1 MSSISWPLHV
11 VAAVSALMYS
21 VSVTSIALV
30 AAFGDDAERRRH
42 ARETLKILVRHQ
54 PKQTGFERKTAKE
67 VQSTDKAAK
76 AALAFGSVRCTL
88 VRVLGPSRRR
98 VH

>member
-1 MSSISWPLHV
+1 
-11 VAAVSALMYS
+11 MYS

-42 ARETLKILVRHQ
+42 AQETLKILVRHQ
-54 PKQTGFERKTAKE
+54 PKQTGKE
-67 VQSTDKAAK
+67 VQSADEAAK

-88 VRVLGPSRRR
+88 VPVLGSAKKR
-98 VH
+98 VD

>member
-1 MSSISWPLHV
+1 
-11 VAAVSALMYS
+11 MYS

-42 ARETLKILVRHQ
+42 AQETLKILVRHQ
-54 PKQTGFERKTAKE
+54 PKQTGSERKTAKE
-67 VQSTDKAAK
+67 VQSADETAK

-88 VRVLGPSRRR
+88 VPVLGSARKR
-98 VH
+98 VD